1 MIIVYLWS
9 KTMRVKMLM
18 VTLLVS
24 GLAVSAC
31 GGGNQDW
38 YANGKTWA
46 TVSGKAQGDASLV
59 GVTPRAYCTTDLDMG
74 KAALI
79 GTPLNAPSLSDQSAV
94 NAWVSGCTVGVEA
107 TDNG

>member
-1 MIIVYLWS
+1 
-9 KTMRVKMLM
+9 MRVRILV
-18 VTLLVS
+18 VTLLAS

-46 TVSGKAQGDASLV
+46 TVSGKAQGNPSLV

-74 KAALI
+74 KSSLI

-94 NAWVSGCTVGVEA
+94 NAWISGCSAGVGA
-107 TDNG
+107 TDNR